1 MADSKNAMAEERH
14 LLAELESL
22 LQRQID
28 LAHKGN
34 ISGAERLAQQA
45 GLLVDRIVRTGI
57 LQLPELNSR
66 SRQLQKLY
74 EDLRLAVTTQ
84 KADTAA
90 KLSHVRKGR
99 RTARAYRTTI

>member
-1 MADSKNAMAEERH
+1 MADAENAMAEELH

-22 LQRQID
+22 LQRQIA

-45 GLLVDRIVRTGI
+45 GLLVDRIVRRGI
-57 LQLPELNSR
+57 LQLPEFNSR

-90 KLSHVRKGR
+90 KLRQVRKGKK
-99 RTARAYRTTI
+99 TLEVYLHNM

>member
-1 MADSKNAMAEERH
+1 MADAENAVAEDRR

-45 GLLVDRIVRTGI
+45 ALLVDRIVQIGI
-57 LQLPELNSR
+57 LRLPEFNSR
-66 SRQLQKLY
+66 SQQLQKLY

-99 RTARAYRTTI
+99 RTARAYRTTV